1 MIKRDEQYWERKMRI
16 FLHDPVDKALRIQG
30 HETRASRIA
39 NALGISTPDKSEV
52 VLADIMASG
61 LDRANLPG
69 YSSNPTA
76 NGAID
81 FAKYPEITHPISG
94 AALKFT
100 GPYDSAPEV
109 TDQIVEM
116 IEKDTNDTSQ
126 VWDKQT
132 YFNYLFFMLRKRLI
146 AENCGNLGFLWDK
159 IPADSR
165 IPDHAIWNHAAMVSA
180 LHTAFI
186 ESETGGASMV
196 VVSLTPVQ
204 PFIGKTR
211 KLRDH
216 WVASV
221 ILSWLTFEGIC
232 AVMENLGP
240 DHVLYPSLQDQP
252 LVEAYLS
259 NSFEHFFDAY
269 RDKVQMDKDETV
281 ASFPNKFVFLAP
293 SGQEEAFVAAVQE
306 RIQTQ
311 WKGLADIV
319 LSWIDPGNN
328 DALGT
333 LFNRQVE
340 NWWQFSWSS
349 AHLVSLKNQADI
361 EALFEKDKFAG
372 LFKTIGAF
380 SRKYTRADYVYPV
393 THSLVQTIM
402 AVGKNVPVAVRNKE
416 PGMKC
421 PVCGE
426 LEILHDLSG
435 SDHGAREYKNATDKF
450 WQRLSRRF
458 SNPGGTD
465 SSETHGSSMLKSNE
479 TLCAICSI
487 KRFAPNALEKL
498 GKTHMLRRVFK
509 DGNFPSTTEL
519 ATMEFRDRLKQEG
532 LLPADGERYGA
543 LERRLID
550 ELHEGDQESG
560 GYSEDVAR
568 LLKAAKNKN
577 IVRDETDNYYA
588 VLMMDG
594 DKIGE
599 LVNGT
604 SIAAKW
610 KDVLHPR
617 LVKRYTSGVL
627 TAEWDLWADYL
638 NRQRIL
644 SPALHATLSESLG
657 VFSLYAVP
665 RIVKAHRG
673 KLIYAGGDDV
683 AAVLPLSKAF
693 DAARKIQQAYNMRF
707 ATLTDQGVRELG
719 PETDG
724 SVPVMVLPG
733 KGTSI
738 SISASLL
745 ICHHKQP
752 LRGALEEGHRL
763 LDAGAKEGAGR
774 NAVVIRLRKRS
785 GHERDFAV
793 QWNALNPFFPGK
805 EMAIVDSFSAIQ
817 EAVDN
822 GTLSGSLIYRLAE
835 PEFGV
840 MVGSVLEQSNGR
852 GAVNGDSPDPEKVER
867 LIQIFAREIS
877 HSGTLIQKFT
887 GPANR
892 DKRESIARTLAAHM
906 AGITI
911 RWNKNRASHENKK
924 GQGGDDLPGNW
935 VYSGQVPAIARYL
948 SRGGACV
955 KEGGII

>member
-1 MIKRDEQYWERKMRI
+1 MIKRDEHYWEQKMRI
-16 FLHDPVDKALRIQG
+16 FLHDPVDKALRIPG
-30 HETRASRIA
+30 HERRASEIA
-39 NALGISTPDKSEV
+39 NTLGVSTPDKAEV

-69 YSSNPTA
+69 YSSNVSA

-94 AALKFT
+94 ASLKFT
-100 GPYDSAPEV
+100 GQYDSAEEV
-109 TDQIVEM
+109 TNQIVEI

-132 YFNYLFFMLRKRLI
+132 YFNYLFFILRKRLI
-146 AENCGNLGFLWDK
+146 TENCGNLGFLWDK

-165 IPDHAIWNHAAMVSA
+165 IPDHAIWNHAGMVSA
-180 LHTAFI
+180 LHTAFN
-186 ESETGGASMV
+186 ESETRGASMV

-232 AVMENLGP
+232 AIMETLGP
-240 DHVLYPSLQDQP
+240 DHILYPSLQDQP
-252 LVEAYLS
+252 LVEASLS
-259 NSFEHFFDAY
+259 SSFEHFFDAY
-269 RDKVQMDKDETV
+269 RNKVQMEKDETV

-293 SGQEEAFVAAVQE
+293 SGQEAEFVTEVEE
-306 RIQTQ
+306 RIQKE
-311 WKGLADIV
+311 WKALADIV
-319 LSWIDPGNN
+319 LSWIDAGDDP
-328 DALGT
+328 ALRSM
-333 LFNRQVE
+333 FNRQVE

-361 EALFEKDKFAG
+361 ETLFEKEKFAS
-372 LFKTIGAF
+372 LFKTIKDF
-380 SRKYTRADYVYPV
+380 SRKYSNADYVYPV

-402 AVGKNVPVAVRNKE
+402 AVGKNAPVAVRNKE

-435 SDHGAREYKNATDKF
+435 SDHGAAGYKDATDKF

-458 SNPGGTD
+458 SNSGSSD
-465 SSETHGSSMLKSNE
+465 SPEAYGSSMIKKDE
-479 TLCAICSI
+479 KLCAICSI

-498 GKTHMLRRVFK
+498 GKTHLLRRVFR

-519 ATMEFRDRLKQEG
+519 ATVEFRDRLKQEG
-532 LLPADGERYGA
+532 LLPSDKERCTP
-543 LERRLID
+543 LERQLID
-550 ELHEGDQESG
+550 ELHEREQESG
-560 GYSEDVAR
+560 KYSEDVTR
-568 LLKAAKNKN
+568 LLKAAKKKN
-577 IVRDETDNYYA
+577 ITRDETDNYYA

-604 SIAAKW
+604 SIEAKW

-617 LVKRYTSGVL
+617 LIGQYTKGIL
-627 TAEWDLWADYL
+627 KAEWDLWTDYL
-638 NRQRIL
+638 DNQRIL

-665 RIVKAHRG
+665 RIINAHQG

-683 AAVLPLSKAF
+683 VAVLPLSKAF

-707 ATLTDQGVRELG
+707 ATLSDHGVRELG

-724 SVPVMVLPG
+724 TVPIMVLPG
-733 KGTSI
+733 KGDGI
-738 SISASLL
+738 SISASIL

-763 LDAGAKEGAGR
+763 LDVGAKEGGDR
-774 NAVVIRLRKRS
+774 NAIAIRLRKRS
-785 GHERDFAV
+785 GHKRDFIV
-793 QWNALNPFFPGK
+793 KWNAVNLFFPGK
-805 EMAIVDSFSAIQ
+805 EMLILDSFSAIQ
-817 EAVDN
+817 EGVDN
-822 GTLSGSLIYRLAE
+822 GILSGSLIYRLAE
-835 PEFGV
+835 PELGI
-840 MVGSVLEQSNGR
+840 MAGSVLGNINGHCTP
-852 GAVNGDSPDPEKVER
+852 GINPPSAENIEH
-867 LIQIFAREIS
+867 LIRFFAREIS
-877 HSGTLIQKFT
+877 HSGTLIQKYP
-887 GPANR
+887 GQEYKE
-892 DKRESIARTLAAHM
+892 KRETISRTLAAHM

-911 RWNKNRASHENKK
+911 DLEKARAGHKNGKK
-924 GQGGDDLPGNW
+924 QGDNDLSGNW
-935 VYSGQVPAIARYL
+935 IYNGQVPAIARYL